1 MNVVASAPA
10 AGGGLKVTQ
19 SNKRMHANRD
29 TTDVINPQ
37 LGGGRVMRGVMR
49 LRYVKEVR
57 TMWLE
62 VAYEIPRFN

>member
-1 MNVVASAPA
+1 
-10 AGGGLKVTQ
+10 
-19 SNKRMHANRD
+19 MHPTAD
-29 TTDVINPQ
+29 TLLVINSN
-37 LGGGRVMRGVMR
+37 GTGRRVMPGVMR